1 MLTRRVGAAICAFGL
16 FMLVGDGVAQQQKKA
31 DPEEQLVVP
40 PERVGDPQAKLAG
53 KTPWTLE
60 SAIAAYERFPDD
72 IYLRYVVV
80 QLAKDAK
87 PREKAQAVER
97 FRTILRAGGGH
108 QVDAFSLFSGTHAV
122 QESLQLDALLP
133 AVGVDPKEIEN
144 PFGILGA
151 VEVKEE
157 KKDDDAKDKDAPKK
171 ETAKPQKDA
180 AVPLKD
186 LQGPGT
192 KSHPWKK
199 MLADKKPA
207 VTPLSRLVPE
217 DAWFV
222 EVRSPGKVFALL
234 EQSRDWMG
242 YLATQTFAD
251 ASDSRL
257 TERLLRQMLLDID
270 PKKAADF
277 EKAVGAVA
285 LTGSDLYLGSGSDV
299 TILAEVKDADLFR
312 GLVDPAFQQALEA
325 GLPEKN
331 GKHHGIVY
339 RGVAARDRSVHVFI
353 AEPRPGLHVRSNSL
367 PGLKRVLDAV
377 AGKTPNL
384 GDTEECRFVRTL
396 MPVGAREEDVF
407 VYLSDPFLRRMVGA
421 QVRLVERRRA
431 IGLSHLRLITHAA
444 ELYATQYGKRP
455 ASLRDIEKSG
465 LSPIFNVGPLA
476 SPFGGGYS
484 LSADGLVGVCSIL
497 GTADSLTP
505 IAELPHS
512 DATPLEAKLYRD
524 FVKEY
529 SEYWK
534 TYFDPIVCRVQVG
547 PEKLRAETLILPL
560 IDDTVYKGLA
570 EWLGGPKGAAVRL
583 DPLPVPNK
591 NLFSVNL
598 QFNKTKMLQELKKQE
613 RAGKGGV
620 GGMLA
625 ALGIETRAEHFV
637 STDVPKGEPE
647 LTDKVDRSEAER
659 VLNRL
664 QRRSTDLL
672 ARGLDGQLGLH
683 FYDQRIMFDLEFQRF
698 IGDISRIPQRG
709 GGGGGGGGP
718 VDPNF
723 GLSMVGGLPVGFLVS
738 SFVSPVYLSIGVA
751 DAKVVDDYFE
761 ELDGLVRKY
770 GYLMHHR
777 EMGIVLA
784 ADPHVVVTNGGN
796 RVRAF
801 SIRYGPFRWRTYVA
815 RIGNGI
821 FITNQTEVIDDLHR
835 AEKAKRPD
843 RDLGP
848 EGHGMIRMRPAN
860 WNRALAGFRYT
871 WAENLRD
878 TAMNDL
884 HRLENVSRAHATEL
898 TGTPAEKAAK
908 LLDLAERIDGLRY
921 RCPQGGS
928 YSLEP
933 DGISWR
939 STLCGTL
946 ASPEQ
951 REAPAEKSGIAT
963 LMRQFQDLTATV
975 TFLPEGL
982 RAVVTIDR
990 KKD

>member
-1 MLTRRVGAAICAFGL
+1 MLTRRILTALCAFGL
-16 FMLVGDGVAQQQKKA
+16 FAIAGDGGAQQKKKA
-31 DPEEQLVVP
+31 DVEEQLVVP

-60 SAIAAYERFPDD
+60 SALTAYERFPDD

-87 PREKAQAVER
+87 PRQKAQAVER
-97 FRTILRAGGGH
+97 LRTILRAGGGH

-133 AVGVDPKEIEN
+133 AVGIEANEIEN
-144 PFGILGA
+144 GGGIFNA
-151 VEVKEE
+151 VKETVEE
-157 KKDDDAKDKDAPKK
+157 KKDDDAKPDKDAPKK
-171 ETAKPQKDA
+171 ETAKPVKES

-192 KSHPWKK
+192 QSHPWKK

-207 VTPLSRLVPE
+207 VSPMSRLVPA

-222 EVRSPGKVFALL
+222 EVRSPGKALALL
-234 EQSRDWMG
+234 EQSGEWMG

-257 TERLLRQMLLDID
+257 TERLLRQLLLDLD

-277 EKAVGAVA
+277 DRAIGAVA
-285 LTGSDLYLGSGSDV
+285 LTGSDHYLGSGSDV
-299 TILAEVKDADLFR
+299 TILVEVKDAELFR
-312 GLVDPAFQQALEA
+312 GLVGPSSEQSVKHAFKTDLSATV
-325 GLPEKN
+325 
-331 GKHHGIVY
+331 GKHNGVAY
-339 RGVAARDRSVHVFI
+339 RGVTAPDRSVHVFI
-353 AEPRPGLHVRSNSL
+353 AEPRPGLHVRSNSV
-367 PGLKRVLDAV
+367 PGLKRVLDAI

-384 GDTEECRFVRTL
+384 GDTEECRYVRTL

-407 VYLSDPFLRRMVGA
+407 VYLSDPFLRRMTGA

-465 LSPIFNVGPLA
+465 LAPIFNVGPMA
-476 SPFGGGYS
+476 SPFGGAYS

-497 GTADSLTP
+497 GTADLLTP

-570 EWLGGPKGAAVRL
+570 EWLGGPKGEAVRL
-583 DPLPVPNK
+583 DPLPTPNK
-591 NLFSVNL
+591 NLFTVNL
-598 QFNKTKMLQELKKQE
+598 QFNKVKMIQELKKQE
-613 RAGKGGV
+613 RAGLDGV
-620 GGMLA
+620 GGIFSAARLRGEGGAFRVDRRAQGGAGADRQARPERVRTHARPDAAAFDRPPRSRSRRPARA
-625 ALGIETRAEHFV
+625 AL
-637 STDVPKGEPE
+637 
-647 LTDKVDRSEAER
+647 L
-659 VLNRL
+659 
-664 QRRSTDLL
+664 RSTDHVRPRIPALHRRPL
-672 ARGLDGQLGLH
+672 PHLCSARGPVEPMIGLG
-683 FYDQRIMFDLEFQRF
+683 
-698 IGDISRIPQRG
+698 
-709 GGGGGGGGP
+709 
-718 VDPNF
+718 
-723 GLSMVGGLPVGFLVS
+723 MVGGLPVGFLVS

-751 DAKVVDDYFE
+751 DPKVVDEYFE
-761 ELDGLVRKY
+761 ELDAIVRKY
-770 GYLMHHR
+770 GYLLRHR
-777 EMGIVLA
+777 EMGMVIS
-784 ADPHVVVTNGGN
+784 ADPHVVVTNGGH

-801 SIRYGPFRWRTYVA
+801 SIRYGPFRWRTYLG
-815 RIGNGI
+815 RIGNGL

-835 AEKAKRPD
+835 AEQAKRPD

-878 TAMNDL
+878 STMNDL
-884 HRLENVSRAHATEL
+884 HRLENVSRAHAAEL
-898 TGTPAEKAAK
+898 TGTPAEKATK

-921 RCPQGGS
+921 RCPQGGA
-928 YSLEP
+928 YMLEP
-933 DGISWR
+933 DGITWR
-939 STLCGTL
+939 SSLCGTL
-946 ASPEQ
+946 DSPEQ
-951 REAPAEKSGIAT
+951 REAPAETSGIAT

-990 KKD
+990 KTK